1 MCNYFT
7 QMKTISAGLLYTQD
21 KVLSVLEALI
31 LQTNADTC
39 KCLHRILC
47 SGPLDQFPS
56 LLKLSCPPL
65 NNPHAHRIRRKTHDS
80 EVRQWGVGTLENL
93 RLLCFKEQ
101 QLFSLSWLVTNEI
114 SDLIFLRKLEVW
126 SIMAFHWLSC
136 GSVSLAELL
145 PGEEKFFFF
154 LQLGPPERAKYVSS
168 CWDLY

>member
-1 MCNYFT
+1 
-7 QMKTISAGLLYTQD
+7 MKTISAGLLYTQD
-21 KVLSVLEALI
+21 KVLSVLEALT

-65 NNPHAHRIRRKTHDS
+65 DNPHAHRIRRQTHDS

-114 SDLIFLRKLEVW
+114 SDLIFFLSLNSVHVATDNDWWWKANMLC
-126 SIMAFHWLSC
+126 FHYYYF
-136 GSVSLAELL
+136 V
-145 PGEEKFFFF
+145 
-154 LQLGPPERAKYVSS
+154 
-168 CWDLY
+168 LYF